1 MNWWHG
7 GSSNSI
13 QMDATTVDQNIPV
26 NRYEVKVGAQTNVSK
41 NWQLWINTGV
51 QAGKDDYS
59 SVQGQVGGKYSW

>member
-1 MNWWHG
+1 
-7 GSSNSI
+7 
-13 QMDATTVDQNIPV
+13 VR
-26 NRYEVKVGAQTNVSK
+26 RYEVKVGAQTNVSK